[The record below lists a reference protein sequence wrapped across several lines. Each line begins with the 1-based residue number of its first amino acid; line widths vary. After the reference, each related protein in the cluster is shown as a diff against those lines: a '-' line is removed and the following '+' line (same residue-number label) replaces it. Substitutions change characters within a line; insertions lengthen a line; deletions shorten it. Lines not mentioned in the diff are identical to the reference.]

1 MRTHRT
7 IALLAAVGCLAL
19 AGCDPQA
26 ADTGTS
32 PGTST
37 ATDPV
42 PAPPP
47 AATTAAPAPA
57 GSVPAPPTAGKPA
70 AVVPNFVGQVLQTA
84 QDGAQ
89 AAGFYF
95 LSSHDALGKNRNQV
109 LDRNWKVCTQTPAAG
124 TATST
129 DTKIDFGTVKNEESC
144 P

>member
-1 MRTHRT
+1 MRTHRPL
-7 IALLAAVGCLAL
+7 ALLAVAAGCLAL

-26 ADTGTS
+26 ADTG
-32 PGTST
+32 
-37 ATDPV
+37 
-42 PAPPP
+42 PAPGAP
-47 AATTAAPAPA
+47 ATTRSAAAPPK
-57 GSVPAPPTAGKPA
+57 AGKTA
-70 AVVPNFVGQVLQTA
+70 AVVPDFVGQILQGA

-89 AAGFYF
+89 AAGFYL

-129 DTKIDFGTVKNEESC
+129 DTRIDFGTVKNEEVC